1 MRDGR
6 VMRYAIVLV
15 ALLAGCVTAAK
26 VALLPHAAWTSNDP
40 SPTAPLIE
48 QLPDS
53 AVPAYERKARETI
66 GDVGTVGAAV
76 AGAAA
81 LGWLLGAA
89 APLVGTY
96 GTFEEEALFDPDA
109 AKTPQAPTAVQ

>member
-1 MRDGR
+1 MRW
-6 VMRYAIVLV
+6 LV
-15 ALLAGCVTAAK
+15 IALVSLAGCVTAAK
-26 VALLPHAAWTSNDP
+26 VALMPRAAWTSNDP
-40 SPTAPLIE
+40 SPTAPLVE

-53 AVPAYERKARETI
+53 ATPAYERKARETL
-66 GDVGTVGAAV
+66 GDVGTVGVGV

-89 APLVGTY
+89 APLIGTY
-96 GTFEEEALFDPDA
+96 GTFEENALFDPNA